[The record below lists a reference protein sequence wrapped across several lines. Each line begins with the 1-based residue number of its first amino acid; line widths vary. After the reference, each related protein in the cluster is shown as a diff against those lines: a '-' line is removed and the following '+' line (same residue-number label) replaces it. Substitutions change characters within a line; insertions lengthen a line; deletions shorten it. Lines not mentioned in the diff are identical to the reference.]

1 MKDQKNIAKQNEK
14 IDTDKLY
21 SASKIELQIEKSEFE
36 ENINKNIRGNN
47 DVEMI
52 EEMQEDLMNI
62 IEKLSELGNII
73 KTIVSRLDKIEE
85 TSGLSY
91 KNHQKEI
98 DLLRRDLLGERK
110 TFVYQTVINR
120 IIAAVDSL
128 YTRKMNLSPDGDS
141 LLLNQTSGILEN
153 LQNLLK
159 SLGYESFTVD
169 EGESFRSDKMECL
182 GFDKGEEHKVV
193 RIERLGYKSENN
205 VMRPCGVIIGRS

>member
-1 MKDQKNIAKQNEK
+1 MKDQKHIAKQNKK
-14 IDTDKLY
+14 IDSDKLY
-21 SASKIELQIEKSEFE
+21 SASKIELQIDKSGFE
-36 ENINKNIRGNN
+36 ETITKNLTGNN
-47 DVEMI
+47 DIETI

-73 KTIVSRLDKIEE
+73 KTVVTRLDKIEE
-85 TSGLSY
+85 TSGINY

-128 YTRKMNLSPDGDS
+128 YARKKNLSPDRDTI
-141 LLLNQTSGILEN
+141 LLNQTTGILEN

-159 SLGYESFTVD
+159 SLGYESFAVG

-182 GFDKGEEHKVV
+182 GFDNGEDNKVV
-193 RIERLGYKSENN
+193 RIDRLGYKSENII
-205 VMRPCGVIIGRS
+205 MRPCGVIIGRS